1 MSTTTVS
8 DTHESAKDEYLRLQV
23 EKVVADVRLDMA
35 TEKRKEEA
43 SKRAA
48 DAEKAEEDKQL
59 KASEAFSKA
68 YHGWLA
74 AKAGIQDPLAPEEEQ
89 PARYRA
95 DGEAERHLFTTPAVH
110 TDQFWSKLTAFEQ
123 ILGDELMSGLRKDS
137 VLLLALGSIKQD
149 IINLELCE

>member
-1 MSTTTVS
+1 MSTTTAGADAP
-8 DTHESAKDEYLRLQV
+8 DTQDEYLRRQV

-35 TEKRKEEA
+35 TEKRKREA
-43 SKRAA
+43 AKRAA

-59 KASEAFSKA
+59 KASETFSNA
-68 YHGWLA
+68 YHGWLLA
-74 AKAGIQDPLAPEEEQ
+74 RAGIQDPLAPEEEQ

-110 TDQFWSKLTAFEQ
+110 TDQFWQKLQAFEA